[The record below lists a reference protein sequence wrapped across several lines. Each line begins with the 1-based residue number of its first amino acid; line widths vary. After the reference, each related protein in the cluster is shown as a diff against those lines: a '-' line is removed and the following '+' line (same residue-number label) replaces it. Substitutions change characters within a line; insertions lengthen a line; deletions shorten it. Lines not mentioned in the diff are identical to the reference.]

1 MTIKEFFLLILL
13 VLVQLLCQ
21 CTGMDPFEIMGIPTS
36 QEPVEVVLNVG
47 ESYVRHDESYRN
59 NENYKEE
66 FGYESFRCKIDYKV
80 TLLEA
85 ADDYYIVQIEILD
98 CEIDPENGGNVAI
111 YLVGIES
118 SCTINGEVYECSDYA
133 YSNSSS
139 LSIHDSEYCTRI
151 PFQEVSVI
159 KIPIKNNQSNG
170 TYQLRL
176 TFNSFNPYTTRDE
189 LTFGVRMDALYDINR

>member
-47 ESYVRHDESYRN
+47 ESYTRHDERYMD
-59 NENYKEE
+59 NENYKDE
-66 FGYESFRCKIDYKV
+66 FGYESFRCKIDYKI
-80 TLLEA
+80 TFLESA
-85 ADDYYIVQIEILD
+85 EDYYIVQIEILD
-98 CEIDPENGGNVAI
+98 CEIDPENGGNAAI
-111 YLVGIES
+111 YIVGIET
-118 SCTINGEVYECSDYA
+118 SCTIDDEVYECSDYA
-133 YSNSSS
+133 YSNASS

-189 LTFGVRMDALYDINR
+189 LTFGVRMEQIYTVD